1 MHRRLKVKNQKQ
13 AKTGKMKQITILW
26 VFLCSLS
33 SLAQVS
39 FTAEASRS
47 KLGINER
54 LKVEFKVDANG
65 DNFRPPSFEGLS
77 KIGGPNQF
85 YSQHYENGK
94 STFIKTYT
102 YFFQPEKRG
111 KITIGQA
118 EITVEGQVYKTSPI
132 EVEVTAAVDTP
143 NQSRAVAEAGD
154 GIHLIAEVSRSK
166 PYLNEGIYVVYKLF
180 LSPTVNIRNWRP
192 LDDPKFE
199 GFWSQNINIDQ
210 LELKEGEFGGQP
222 YRYVELRKT
231 VLYPQKT
238 GELKIE
244 PLSLAV
250 SVEVPTDKRDFFGR
264 RTYDVVEKN
273 FSANTKTIDV
283 KPLPEENKPEGF
295 SGAVGEFDF
304 KLKANKKELDAQT
317 SLELTSEVSGKGNLK
332 LFNLPKIQSPSSFEV
347 YEPERNENVRTTSL
361 GMRGSISEKYTVIP
375 EFKGEYVIQPTSFSY
390 FNPNT
395 KSYET
400 LKSTPITI
408 QVNSGPEPPEERQ
421 AASENDS
428 KRPQNII
435 SSKSNFNYIK
445 LETNFKEKNETQFFQ
460 SPLYWALFFIP
471 FLSIPFMLIFGKVKN
486 REIDENQ
493 AQLKHANKLAK
504 RYLSEAKKNIGDSK
518 AFYES
523 LERALHNYMKARL
536 KIQTLDMQKDKIQE
550 LLSEKG
556 VSQETTKGFL
566 KILESCELARYTPS
580 VTEDMKN
587 DFEKAAKVISEIDK
601 EV

>member
-1 MHRRLKVKNQKQ
+1 
-13 AKTGKMKQITILW
+13 MKQITILL

>member
-180 LSPTVNIRNWRP
+180 LSPTVNIKNWRP

>member
-250 SVEVPTDKRDFFGR
+250 SVEVPTDKRDFFLA
-264 RTYDVVEKN
+264 DV
-273 FSANTKTIDV
+273 
-283 KPLPEENKPEGF
+283 
-295 SGAVGEFDF
+295 
-304 KLKANKKELDAQT
+304 
-317 SLELTSEVSGKGNLK
+317 
-332 LFNLPKIQSPSSFEV
+332 
-347 YEPERNENVRTTSL
+347 R
-361 GMRGSISEKYTVIP
+361 M
-375 EFKGEYVIQPTSFSY
+375 
-390 FNPNT
+390 
-395 KSYET
+395 
-400 LKSTPITI
+400 
-408 QVNSGPEPPEERQ
+408 
-421 AASENDS
+421 
-428 KRPQNII
+428 
-435 SSKSNFNYIK
+435 
-445 LETNFKEKNETQFFQ
+445 
-460 SPLYWALFFIP
+460 
-471 FLSIPFMLIFGKVKN
+471 M
-486 REIDENQ
+486 
-493 AQLKHANKLAK
+493 
-504 RYLSEAKKNIGDSK
+504 
-518 AFYES
+518 
-523 LERALHNYMKARL
+523 
-536 KIQTLDMQKDKIQE
+536 
-550 LLSEKG
+550 
-556 VSQETTKGFL
+556 
-566 KILESCELARYTPS
+566 
-580 VTEDMKN
+580 
-587 DFEKAAKVISEIDK
+587 
-601 EV
+601 

>member
-1 MHRRLKVKNQKQ
+1 
-13 AKTGKMKQITILW
+13 MKQITILL
-26 VFLCSLS
+26 VFLYSLT

-54 LKVEFKVDANG
+54 LKVEFKIDANG
-65 DNFRPPSFEGLS
+65 DNFRPPSFDGLN

-143 NQSRAVAEAGD
+143 NQSRAVAEAGS
-154 GIHLIAEVSRSK
+154 GIHLIAEVSKSK

-264 RTYDVVEKN
+264 RMYDVVEKN

-395 KSYET
+395 ESYET

-408 QVNSGPEPPEERQ
+408 QVNSGPQRPEESQ
-421 AASENDS
+421 VASGSDS
-428 KRPQNII
+428 NRPQNII

-445 LETNFKEKNETQFFQ
+445 LKTNLKEKNETQFFQ
-460 SPLYWALFFIP
+460 SPLYWTLFFIP
-471 FLSIPFMLIFGKVKN
+471 FLSIPLMLIFGKVKN
-486 REIDENQ
+486 REIDQNQ
-493 AQLKHANKLAK
+493 AQLKRANKLVK

-550 LLSEKG
+550 LLSTKG
-556 VSQETTKGFL
+556 VSQETTKSFL

-587 DFEKAAKVISEIDK
+587 DFDKAAKVISEIDK

>member
-1 MHRRLKVKNQKQ
+1 MHKRLKVKNLKQ
-13 AKTGKMKQITILW
+13 AKTGKMKQITILL
-26 VFLCSLS
+26 VFLYSLT

-54 LKVEFKVDANG
+54 LKVEFKIDANG
-65 DNFRPPSFEGLS
+65 DNFRPPSFDGLN

-143 NQSRAVAEAGD
+143 NQSRAVAEAGS
-154 GIHLIAEVSRSK
+154 GIHLIAEVSKSK

-264 RTYDVVEKN
+264 RMYDVVEKN

-395 KSYET
+395 ESYET

-408 QVNSGPEPPEERQ
+408 QVNSGPQRPEESQ
-421 AASENDS
+421 VASGSDS
-428 KRPQNII
+428 NRPQNII

-445 LETNFKEKNETQFFQ
+445 LKTNLKEKNETQFFQ
-460 SPLYWALFFIP
+460 SPLYWTLFFIP
-471 FLSIPFMLIFGKVKN
+471 FLSIPLMLIFGKVKN
-486 REIDENQ
+486 REIDQNQ
-493 AQLKHANKLAK
+493 AQLKRANKLVK

-550 LLSEKG
+550 LLSTKG

-587 DFEKAAKVISEIDK
+587 DFDKAAKVISEIDK

>member
-1 MHRRLKVKNQKQ
+1 MLKKQKDKNLKQ
-13 AKTGKMKQITILW
+13 EKTGKMKQLTFLL
-26 VFLCSLS
+26 VFLLGWS
-33 SLAQVS
+33 SVAQVS

-54 LKVEFKVDANG
+54 LKVEFIVNANG
-65 DNFRPPSFEGLS
+65 DNFMPPSFDGLT
-77 KIGGPNQF
+77 KIGGP
-85 YSQHYENGK
+85 SQKISQSWVNGK
-94 STFIKTYT
+94 STFQKTFT
-102 YFFQPEKRG
+102 YFFQPERRG
-111 KITIGQA
+111 EFTIGQA
-118 EITVEGQVYKTSPI
+118 EITVDGQVYKTSPI
-132 EVEVTAAVDTP
+132 QIEVTAAVDTP

-154 GIHLIAEVSRSK
+154 GIHLIAEVSKSQ

-199 GFWSQNINIDQ
+199 GFWSQNIDIEQ

-250 SVEVPTDKRDFFGR
+250 SVEVPTDRRDFFGR
-264 RTYDVVEKN
+264 RMYDVAEKN
-273 FSANTKTIDV
+273 FSANTRTIDV
-283 KPLPEENKPEGF
+283 QPLPEEGKPAGF

-304 KLKANKKELDAQT
+304 ELKANKKELDAQT

-332 LFNLPKIQSPSSFEV
+332 LFNLPKIQTPSSFEV
-347 YEPERNENVRTTSL
+347 YDPERNENVRTTSL
-361 GMRGSISEKYTVIP
+361 GMRGDISEKYTIIP

-390 FNPNT
+390 FNPRTN
-395 KSYET
+395 SYET
-400 LKSTPITI
+400 IQSSPITI
-408 QVNSGPEPPEERQ
+408 QVNAGPERPEET
-421 AASENDS
+421 ANVTPSDS
-428 KRPQNII
+428 GNPQNII
-435 SSKSNFNYIK
+435 SSKNNFNYIELK
-445 LETNFKEKNETQFFQ
+445 TNLKAEDQTQFFQ
-460 SPLYWALFFIP
+460 SPLYWTLFFLP

-486 REIDENQ
+486 RDIDQNQ
-493 AQLKHANKLAK
+493 LQLKRANKLAK
-504 RYLSEAKKNIGDSK
+504 KYLSEAKKTIGDSK

-523 LERALHNYMKARL
+523 LERALHNYIKARL
-536 KIQTLDMQKDKIQE
+536 KIQTLDMQKEKIQS
-550 LLSEKG
+550 LLLQKG
-556 VSQETTKGFL
+556 VSQETSKNFL
-566 KILESCELARYTPS
+566 KILESCELARYTPT

-587 DFEKAAKVISEIDK
+587 DYKESAKVISEIDK

>member
-1 MHRRLKVKNQKQ
+1 
-13 AKTGKMKQITILW
+13 MKQITILL

-65 DNFRPPSFEGLS
+65 DNFRPPGFEGLS

>member
-1 MHRRLKVKNQKQ
+1 MHKRLKVKNLKQ
-13 AKTGKMKQITILW
+13 AKTGKMKQITILL
-26 VFLCSLS
+26 VFLYSLT

-54 LKVEFKVDANG
+54 LKVEFKIDANG
-65 DNFRPPSFEGLS
+65 DNFRPPSFDGLN

-143 NQSRAVAEAGD
+143 NQSRAVAEAGS
-154 GIHLIAEVSRSK
+154 GIHLIAEVSKSK

-264 RTYDVVEKN
+264 RMYDVVEKN

-395 KSYET
+395 ESYET

-408 QVNSGPEPPEERQ
+408 QVNSGPQRPEESQ
-421 AASENDS
+421 VASGSDS
-428 KRPQNII
+428 NRPQNII

-445 LETNFKEKNETQFFQ
+445 LKTNLKEKNETQFFQ
-460 SPLYWALFFIP
+460 SPLYWTLFFIP
-471 FLSIPFMLIFGKVKN
+471 FLSIPLMLIFGKVKN
-486 REIDENQ
+486 REIDQNQ
-493 AQLKHANKLAK
+493 AQLKRANKLVK

-550 LLSEKG
+550 LLSTKG
-556 VSQETTKGFL
+556 VSQETTKSFL

-587 DFEKAAKVISEIDK
+587 DFDKAAKVISEIDK

>member
-1 MHRRLKVKNQKQ
+1 MLKKQKVKNLKLE
-13 AKTGKMKQITILW
+13 KTGKMKQLTFLL
-26 VFLCSLS
+26 VFLLGWS
-33 SLAQVS
+33 SIAQVS

-54 LKVEFKVDANG
+54 LKIEFIVNANG
-65 DNFRPPSFEGLS
+65 DNFRPPSFNGLR

-85 YSQHYENGK
+85 YNKTYENGK
-94 STFIKTYT
+94 STFTKTYT
-102 YFFQPEKRG
+102 YFFEPEKRG
-111 KITIGQA
+111 KLTIGQA
-118 EITVEGQVYKTSPI
+118 EITVDGQVYKTSPI
-132 EVEVTAAVDTP
+132 DIEVTAAVDTP

-154 GIHLIAEVSRSK
+154 GIHLVAEVSKSK

-250 SVEVPTDKRDFFGR
+250 SVEVPTDRRDFFGR
-264 RTYDVVEKN
+264 RMYDVVEKN
-273 FSANTKTIDV
+273 FSANTRTIDV
-283 KPLPEENKPEGF
+283 QSLPEEGKPDDF

-304 KLKANKKELDAQT
+304 QLKASRKELDART
-317 SLELTSEVSGKGNLK
+317 SLEITSKVTGKGNLK
-332 LFNLPKIQSPSSFEV
+332 LFNLPKIQTPSSFEV
-347 YEPERNENVRTTSL
+347 YEPERSENVRTSSF
-361 GMRGSISEKYTVIP
+361 GMRGSISEKYTIVP
-375 EFKGEYVIQPTSFSY
+375 EFKGDYVIQPTSFSY
-390 FNPNT
+390 FNPSTN
-395 KSYET
+395 SYET
-400 LKSTPITI
+400 LESDPINVK
-408 QVNSGPEPPEERQ
+408 VNSGPEPPKETKT
-421 AASENDS
+421 ASSSDS
-428 KRPQNII
+428 GRPQNKIA
-435 SSKSNFNYIK
+435 SKNSFNYIK
-445 LETNFKEKNETQFFQ
+445 LNTRLKQKDKTQFFQ
-460 SPLYWALFFIP
+460 SPVYWALFFIP
-471 FLSIPFMLIFGKVKN
+471 FLSIPLMLIFGKVKN
-486 REIDENQ
+486 RGVDQNQ
-493 AQLKHANKLAK
+493 IQQKRASKLAR

-536 KIQTLDMQKDKIQE
+536 KIQTLEMQKDKIQE
-550 LLSEKG
+550 LLLKKG
-556 VSQETTKGFL
+556 VSQAPIEGFL
-566 KILESCELARYTPS
+566 KLLESCELARYTPS
-580 VTEDMKN
+580 VTEDMQN
-587 DFEKAAKVISEIDK
+587 DFDKAAKVISEIDK

>member
-1 MHRRLKVKNQKQ
+1 
-13 AKTGKMKQITILW
+13 MKHL
-26 VFLCSLS
+26 VFLLVLLLGWS
-33 SLAQVS
+33 SSAQVT

-47 KLGINER
+47 TLGINER
-54 LKVEFKVDANG
+54 LKVEFTVDANG
-65 DNFRPPSFEGLS
+65 DNFLPPSFEGLK
-77 KIGGPNQF
+77 KIGGPNQS
-85 YSQHYENGK
+85 YSQQYINGK
-94 STFIKTYT
+94 SSFQKSYT
-102 YFFQPEKRG
+102 YFFQPERRG
-111 KITIGQA
+111 TITIGQA
-118 EITVEGQVYKTSPI
+118 EITVDGQVYKTSPI
-132 EVEVTAAVDTP
+132 KVEVTAAVDTP
-143 NQSRAVAEAGD
+143 NQSKAVAEAGS
-154 GIHLIAEVSRSK
+154 GIHLIAEVSKPK

-180 LSPTVNIRNWRP
+180 FSQSVNIRNWRP

-210 LELKEGEFGGQP
+210 LEVKEGEFGGQP
-222 YRYVELRKT
+222 FRYVELRKT

-250 SVEVPTDKRDFFGR
+250 SVEVPTDRRDFFGR
-264 RTYDVVEKN
+264 RMYDVVEKN
-273 FSANTKTIDV
+273 FSANTRTVDV
-283 KPLPEENKPEGF
+283 KPLPEEGKPAGF

-317 SLELTSEVSGKGNLK
+317 SLELTSEVSGRGNLK
-332 LFNLPKIQSPSSFEV
+332 LFNLPKIQTPSSFEV
-347 YEPERNENVRTTSL
+347 YEPERNENVRTSSL

-390 FNPNT
+390 FNPNSE
-395 KSYET
+395 SYET
-400 LKSTPITI
+400 LQSSPITI
-408 QVNSGPEPPEERQ
+408 QVNSGPERPKETQ
-421 AASENDS
+421 VASENDS
-428 KRPQNII
+428 NRPQNII

-445 LETNFKEKNETQFFQ
+445 LKTNLKEKDQSQFFQ

-486 REIDENQ
+486 REIDQNQ
-493 AQLKHANKLAK
+493 AQLKRANKLAK

-556 VSQETTKGFL
+556 VSQETTKDFL

-587 DFEKAAKVISEIDK
+587 DFDKAAKVISEIDK

>member
-1 MHRRLKVKNQKQ
+1 MLRKQKVKNLKQ
-13 AKTGKMKQITILW
+13 EKTGKMKHL
-26 VFLCSLS
+26 VFLLVFLLGWS
-33 SLAQVS
+33 SSAQVT

-47 KLGINER
+47 TLGINER
-54 LKVEFKVDANG
+54 LKVEFTVDANG
-65 DNFRPPSFEGLS
+65 DNFLPPSFEGLK
-77 KIGGPNQF
+77 KIGGPNQS
-85 YSQHYENGK
+85 YSQQYINGK
-94 STFIKTYT
+94 SSFQKSYT
-102 YFFQPEKRG
+102 YFFQPERRG
-111 KITIGQA
+111 TITIGQA
-118 EITVEGQVYKTSPI
+118 EITVDGQVYKTSPI
-132 EVEVTAAVDTP
+132 KVEVTAAVDTP
-143 NQSRAVAEAGD
+143 NQSKAVAEAGS
-154 GIHLIAEVSRSK
+154 GIHLIAEVSKPK

-180 LSPTVNIRNWRP
+180 FSQSVNIRNWRP

-199 GFWSQNINIDQ
+199 GLWSQNINIDQ
-210 LELKEGEFGGQP
+210 LEVKEGEFGGQP
-222 YRYVELRKT
+222 FRYVELRKT

-250 SVEVPTDKRDFFGR
+250 SVEVPTDRRDFFGR
-264 RTYDVVEKN
+264 RMYDVVEKN
-273 FSANTKTIDV
+273 FSANTRTVDV
-283 KPLPEENKPEGF
+283 KPLPEEGKPAGF

-317 SLELTSEVSGKGNLK
+317 SLELTSEVSGRGNLK
-332 LFNLPKIQSPSSFEV
+332 LFNLPKIQTPSSFEV
-347 YEPERNENVRTTSL
+347 YEPERNENVRTSSL

-390 FNPNT
+390 FNPNSE
-395 KSYET
+395 SYET
-400 LKSTPITI
+400 LQSSPITI
-408 QVNSGPEPPEERQ
+408 QVNSGPERPKETQ
-421 AASENDS
+421 VASENDS
-428 KRPQNII
+428 NRPQNII

-445 LETNFKEKNETQFFQ
+445 LKTNLKEKDQSQFFQ

-486 REIDENQ
+486 REIDQNQ
-493 AQLKHANKLAK
+493 AQLKRANKLAK

-536 KIQTLDMQKDKIQE
+536 KIQTLDMQKNKIQE

-556 VSQETTKGFL
+556 VSQETTKDFL

-587 DFEKAAKVISEIDK
+587 DFDKAAKVISEIDK

>member
-13 AKTGKMKQITILW
+13 AKTGKMKQITILL

>member
-1 MHRRLKVKNQKQ
+1 MPKKLKVKNLKQ
-13 AKTGKMKQITILW
+13 EKTGKMKQLT
-26 VFLCSLS
+26 FLLVLLLGWS
-33 SLAQVS
+33 SFAQVS

-54 LKVEFKVDANG
+54 LKIEFKVNANG
-65 DNFRPPSFEGLS
+65 DNFRPPSFNGLR
-77 KIGGPNQF
+77 KIGGPNQSF
-85 YSQHYENGK
+85 SQQYINGK
-94 STFIKTYT
+94 SSFQKTYT

-118 EITVEGQVYKTSPI
+118 EITVDGQVYKTSPI
-132 EVEVTAAVDTP
+132 DIEVTAAVDTP
-143 NQSRAVAEAGD
+143 NQSRAVAEAGE
-154 GIHLIAEVSRSK
+154 GIHLVAEVSKSK

-250 SVEVPTDKRDFFGR
+250 SVEVPTDRRDFFGR
-264 RTYDVVEKN
+264 RMYDVVEKN
-273 FSANTKTIDV
+273 FSANTRTIDV
-283 KPLPEENKPEGF
+283 KSLPEEGKPDDF

-304 KLKANKKELDAQT
+304 QLKASRKELDART
-317 SLELTSEVSGKGNLK
+317 SLEITSKVTGKGNLK
-332 LFNLPKIQSPSSFEV
+332 LFNLPKIQTPSSFEV
-347 YEPERNENVRTTSL
+347 YEPERSENVRTSSF
-361 GMRGSISEKYTVIP
+361 GMRGSISEKYTVVP

-390 FNPNT
+390 FNPSTN
-395 KSYET
+395 SYET
-400 LKSTPITI
+400 LESDPINVK
-408 QVNSGPEPPEERQ
+408 VNSGPEPPKETQ
-421 AASENDS
+421 TASSGDS
-428 KRPQNII
+428 GRPQNKID
-435 SSKSNFNYIK
+435 SKSNFNYIK
-445 LETNFKEKNETQFFQ
+445 LNTRLKQKDKTQFFQ
-460 SPLYWALFFIP
+460 SPVYWALFFIP
-471 FLSIPFMLIFGKVKN
+471 FLSIPLMLIFGKVKN
-486 REIDENQ
+486 RGVDQNQ
-493 AQLKHANKLAK
+493 IQQKRASKLAR

-536 KIQTLDMQKDKIQE
+536 KIQTLEMQKDKIQE
-550 LLSEKG
+550 LLLKKG
-556 VSQETTKGFL
+556 VSQATIEGFL
-566 KILESCELARYTPS
+566 KLLESCELARYTPS
-580 VTEDMKN
+580 VTEDMQN
-587 DFEKAAKVISEIDK
+587 DFDKAAKVISEIDK

>member
-1 MHRRLKVKNQKQ
+1 
-13 AKTGKMKQITILW
+13 MKQLTFLL
-26 VFLCSLS
+26 VFLLGWS
-33 SLAQVS
+33 SVAQVS
-39 FTAEASRS
+39 FTAEASRA

-54 LKVEFKVDANG
+54 LKVEFTVNANG
-65 DNFRPPSFEGLS
+65 DNFIPPSFDGLS
-77 KIGGPNQF
+77 KIGGPNQY
-85 YSQHYENGK
+85 YSQSYKNGK
-94 STFIKTYT
+94 STFTKTYT
-102 YFFQPEKRG
+102 YFFQPERRG
-111 KITIGQA
+111 KLSIGQA
-118 EITVEGQVYKTSPI
+118 EITVDGQVYKTSPI
-132 EVEVTAAVDTP
+132 EIEVTAAVDTP

-154 GIHLIAEVSRSK
+154 GIHLIAEVSKSQ

-250 SVEVPTDKRDFFGR
+250 SVEVPTDRRDFFGR

-273 FSANTKTIDV
+273 FSANTKTIEV
-283 KPLPEENKPEGF
+283 RPLPEEGKPEGF

-304 KLKANKKELDAQT
+304 ELKANKKELDAQT

-332 LFNLPKIQSPSSFEV
+332 LFNLPKIQTPSSFEV
-347 YEPERNENVRTTSL
+347 YEPERNENVRTSSL
-361 GMRGSISEKYTVIP
+361 GMRGSITEKYTVIP
-375 EFKGEYVIQPTSFSY
+375 EFKGDYVIQPTTFSY
-390 FNPNT
+390 FNPRTN
-395 KSYET
+395 SYET
-400 LKSTPITI
+400 LQSSPISI
-408 QVNSGPEPPEERQ
+408 QVNSGPERPEETTKV
-421 AASENDS
+421 AANDS
-428 KRPQNII
+428 GGTQNII

-445 LETNFKEKNETQFFQ
+445 LNTNLKAKDQTQFFQ
-460 SPLYWALFFIP
+460 SPLYWTLFFLP
-471 FLSIPFMLIFGKVKN
+471 FLSIPLMLIFGKVKN
-486 REIDENQ
+486 RGIDQNQ
-493 AQLKHANKLAK
+493 LQLKRANKLAK

-550 LLSEKG
+550 LLSDKG
-556 VSQETTKGFL
+556 VSQGTRKNFI
-566 KILESCELARYTPS
+566 KILENCELARYTPT
-580 VTEDMKN
+580 VTKDMQN

>member
-1 MHRRLKVKNQKQ
+1 MLKKQKDKNPKPE
-13 AKTGKMKQITILW
+13 KTGKMKQFA
-26 VFLCSLS
+26 FLLVLLLS
-33 SLAQVS
+33 YSTFAQVS

-65 DNFRPPSFEGLS
+65 DNFRPPSFNGLR

-94 STFIKTYT
+94 STFTKTYT
-102 YFFQPEKRG
+102 YFFEPEKRG

-118 EITVEGQVYKTSPI
+118 EITVNGQVYKTSPI
-132 EVEVTAAVDTP
+132 EIEVTAAVDTP
-143 NQSRAVAEAGD
+143 NQSRAVAEAGS
-154 GIHLIAEVSRSK
+154 GIHLVAEVSKSK

-199 GFWSQNINIDQ
+199 GFWSQNINIDK

-244 PLSLAV
+244 PLSLSV
-250 SVEVPTDKRDFFGR
+250 SVEVPTDRRDFFGR
-264 RTYDVVEKN
+264 RMYDVVEKN
-273 FSANTKTIDV
+273 FSANTRTVDV
-283 KPLPEENKPEGF
+283 QSLPEEGKPAGF

-304 KLKANKKELDAQT
+304 KVSTNKKDLDAQT
-317 SLELTSEVSGKGNLK
+317 SLEITSEVNGKGNLK
-332 LFNLPKIQSPSSFEV
+332 LFNLPKLQTPSSFEV
-347 YEPERNENVRTTSL
+347 YEPERSENVRTTSQ
-361 GMRGSISEKYTVIP
+361 GMRGSLSEKYTVIP
-375 EFKGEYVIQPTSFSY
+375 EFKGDYVIQPTSFSY
-390 FNPNT
+390 FNPRT

-400 LKSTPITI
+400 LQSDPINI
-408 QVNSGPEPPEERQ
+408 KVNSGPKRPEEDQ
-421 AASENDS
+421 VASSKDS
-428 KRPQNII
+428 GSPKNVI
-435 SSKSNFNYIK
+435 SSKSNFNYINLK
-445 LETNFKEKNETQFFQ
+445 TNLMEKDETQFFQ
-460 SPLYWALFFIP
+460 SPLYWTLFFLP
-471 FLSIPFMLIFGKVKN
+471 FLCIPFMLIFGKVQN
-486 REIDENQ
+486 REIDQNQ
-493 AQLKHANKLAK
+493 IQLKRANKLAK
-504 RYLSEAKKNIGDSK
+504 RYLSEAKKTIGDSK
-518 AFYES
+518 TFYES

-536 KIQTLDMQKDKIQE
+536 KIQTLDMQKDKIKE
-550 LLSEKG
+550 VLVSKGASE
-556 VSQETTKGFL
+556 VTTKDFL
-566 KILESCELARYTPS
+566 KLLESCELARYTPT
-580 VTEDMKN
+580 VTEDMQK

>member
-1 MHRRLKVKNQKQ
+1 M
-13 AKTGKMKQITILW
+13 
-26 VFLCSLS
+26 
-33 SLAQVS
+33 
-39 FTAEASRS
+39 
-47 KLGINER
+47 
-54 LKVEFKVDANG
+54 
-65 DNFRPPSFEGLS
+65 
-77 KIGGPNQF
+77 
-85 YSQHYENGK
+85 
-94 STFIKTYT
+94 
-102 YFFQPEKRG
+102 
-111 KITIGQA
+111 
-118 EITVEGQVYKTSPI
+118 
-132 EVEVTAAVDTP
+132 
-143 NQSRAVAEAGD
+143 
-154 GIHLIAEVSRSK
+154 
-166 PYLNEGIYVVYKLF
+166 
-180 LSPTVNIRNWRP
+180 
-192 LDDPKFE
+192 
-199 GFWSQNINIDQ
+199 
-210 LELKEGEFGGQP
+210 
-222 YRYVELRKT
+222 
-231 VLYPQKT
+231 
-238 GELKIE
+238 
-244 PLSLAV
+244 
-250 SVEVPTDKRDFFGR
+250 
-264 RTYDVVEKN
+264 
-273 FSANTKTIDV
+273 
-283 KPLPEENKPEGF
+283 
-295 SGAVGEFDF
+295 
-304 KLKANKKELDAQT
+304 KANKKELDAQT

-518 AFYES
+518 S
-523 LERALHNYMKARL
+523 
-536 KIQTLDMQKDKIQE
+536 
-550 LLSEKG
+550 
-556 VSQETTKGFL
+556 FL
-566 KILESCELARYTPS
+566 
-580 VTEDMKN
+580 
-587 DFEKAAKVISEIDK
+587 
-601 EV
+601 

>member
-1 MHRRLKVKNQKQ
+1 MHKRLKVKNLKQ
-13 AKTGKMKQITILW
+13 AKTGKMKQITILL
-26 VFLCSLS
+26 VFLYSLT

-54 LKVEFKVDANG
+54 LKVEFKIDANG
-65 DNFRPPSFEGLS
+65 DNFRPPSFDGLN

-143 NQSRAVAEAGD
+143 NQSRAVAEAGS
-154 GIHLIAEVSRSK
+154 GIHLIAEVSKSK

-264 RTYDVVEKN
+264 RMYDVVEKN
-273 FSANTKTIDV
+273 FSANTKTVDV

-395 KSYET
+395 ESYET

-408 QVNSGPEPPEERQ
+408 QVNSGPQRPEESQ
-421 AASENDS
+421 VASGSDS
-428 KRPQNII
+428 NRPQNII

-445 LETNFKEKNETQFFQ
+445 LKTNLKEKNETQFFQ
-460 SPLYWALFFIP
+460 SPLYWTLFFIP
-471 FLSIPFMLIFGKVKN
+471 FLSIPLMLIFGKVKN
-486 REIDENQ
+486 REIDQNQ
-493 AQLKHANKLAK
+493 AQLKRANKLVK

-550 LLSEKG
+550 LLSKKG

-566 KILESCELARYTPS
+566 KILESCELARYTPL

-587 DFEKAAKVISEIDK
+587 DFDKAAKVISEIDK